1 MRVSLRADGCATQC
15 ATLPVGEVE
24 DYTINIVAAPTAR
37 EVSTFTNTDIN
48 IYPNPVTNELS
59 IDASKVGEI
68 TAIEVL
74 DMAGKQMTSI
84 TDLQN
89 WRMTLNV
96 SDWQAGMY
104 IVNVRMMDGQKF
116 HHKVIKQ

>member
-1 MRVSLRADGCATQC
+1 
-15 ATLPVGEVE
+15 
-24 DYTINIVAAPTAR
+24 
-37 EVSTFTNTDIN
+37 VSTFTNTDIN

-116 HHKVIKQ
+116 HYKVIKQ